1 MDVKVSA
8 SSITRTVTVAL
19 IGNPNIGKATLFQ
32 HLSGGHH
39 QEVHFP
45 GADVR
50 MEIGI
55 VHHAGMRMRI
65 VDLPGIYSLSSTTP
79 DEVIC
84 RDFIMLDRPDVV
96 INVLDAGNLERNL
109 FLTTQLIEMGVPRV
123 YALNMSDEA
132 HMRGMR
138 FDMEAL
144 SMKLGGPII
153 ETVARFRRGIDD
165 MLDAVVDTLESGRKF
180 HDVAIAYDEH
190 LEEAIDG
197 VQQLVRE
204 LHPETMS
211 AGHARWLAIKALE
224 GDKVVL
230 RRESDHESL
239 VAAIEDKCQD
249 IVRMHGDDAAVLLAD
264 GRYGFITGLM
274 QQTVQMTGALRHVN
288 ITDLVDNLLLHR
300 VLGLPLFLGAMWL
313 MFQATFTLGQY
324 PMAWLDT
331 GVVWLGDTL
340 TTLLPAGLTRD
351 LLVDGIIGGVGGILI
366 FLPNIMIL
374 FLFIAF
380 FETTGYMSRA
390 AFLMDQVMH
399 GIGLH
404 GKAFIP
410 LIMGFGCNVPAIM
423 ATRAIESRRDR
434 LLCILIAPFMSCSA
448 RLPVY
453 VLFAGVFFADWAGT
467 VVFGMHI
474 AGVVVALGA
483 ALMLRTVL
491 FRGEGDAFV
500 MELPPY
506 RLPTIRALIMH
517 MWDKAV
523 HFLRKIAGV
532 VFVGSIIIW
541 FLQAFPREV
550 ELSRDYDAERAAV
563 VATVAA
569 PDAQQTA
576 LAQLDNSEARELQK
590 ERYLGQ
596 IGVAIQPLFE
606 PLGFN
611 WQASIALM
619 TGMIAKEIVVSTF
632 GVLYNVGGDVDEGND
647 SLRSALAGAMPPLV
661 ALAFMV
667 FTLLYMPCLA
677 TIAAIRREAGT
688 WGWAAFSIVLSLALA
703 WLMALL
709 VIMVGGMLA

>member
-8 SSITRTVTVAL
+8 ASITRTVTIAL
-19 IGNPNIGKATLFQ
+19 VGNPNIGKATLFQ
-32 HLSGGHH
+32 QLSGGHH

-45 GADVR
+45 GAGVR
-50 MEIGI
+50 MEVGI
-55 VHHAGMRMRI
+55 VHHAGMRLRV

-79 DEVIC
+79 DEITC
-84 RDFIMLDRPDVV
+84 RDFIMLDKPDVV

-138 FDMEAL
+138 FDMDAL
-144 SMKLGGPII
+144 AMKLGGPVI
-153 ETVARFRRGIDD
+153 ETVARFRRGLEDL
-165 MLDAVVDTLESGRKF
+165 LDAVVDTIETPQKYQNIA
-180 HDVAIAYDEH
+180 VAYDEH

-197 VQQLVRE
+197 VQKLVAE
-204 LHPETMS
+204 LHPGAMS
-211 AGHARWLAIKALE
+211 PGHTRWLAIKAME
-224 GDKVVL
+224 GDREVL
-230 RRESDHESL
+230 RRESDHTSL
-239 VAAIEDKCQD
+239 LKAIEDKCGE

-264 GRYGFITGLM
+264 GRYGFINGLLL
-274 QQTVQMTGALRHVN
+274 QTVQMTGALRQVN
-288 ITDLVDNLLLHR
+288 FTDMFDGLLLHR
-300 VLGLPLFLGAMWL
+300 VFGLPLFLGAMWL
-313 MFQATFTLGQY
+313 MFQATFTFGAY
-324 PMAWLDT
+324 PMDWLDA
-331 GVVWLGDTL
+331 GVVWFSDAMSA
-340 TTLLPAGLTRD
+340 LLPAGLVRE
-351 LLVDGIIGGVGGILI
+351 LIVDGIIGGVGGILI

-380 FETTGYMSRA
+380 FETTGYMARA

-399 GIGLH
+399 SIGLH

-410 LIMGFGCNVPAIM
+410 LIMGFGCNVPAVM

-453 VLFAGVFFADWAGT
+453 VLFAGVFFSDWAGT
-467 VVFGMHI
+467 VVFGMHMI
-474 AGVVVALGA
+474 GVVIALGA

-491 FRGEGDAFV
+491 FRGQGDAFV

-506 RLPTIRALIMH
+506 RLPTVRALIMH

-532 VFVGSIIIW
+532 VFIGSIIIW
-541 FLQAFPREV
+541 FLQAFPRDV
-550 ELSRDYDAERAAV
+550 ELSRDYEAEKAAV
-563 VATVAA
+563 IATVAA
-569 PDAQQTA
+569 PEEQQA
-576 LAQLDNSEARELQK
+576 AIRQLENAEARELQE
-590 ERYLGQ
+590 ERYLGR
-596 IGVAIQPLFE
+596 IGIAVQPIFD

-619 TGMIAKEIVVSTF
+619 TGMVAKEIVVSTF
-632 GVLYNVGGDVDEGND
+632 GVLYNVGGDVDAGND
-647 SLRSALAGAMPPLV
+647 SLRSALAGAMPPLI
-661 ALAFMV
+661 AFAFMV

-688 WGWAAFSIVLSLALA
+688 WGWAMFSIGMSLGLA
-703 WLMALL
+703 WLSAFLIVIIGRL
-709 VIMVGGMLA
+709 VQ